1 MNSSVL
7 EILKCPNCGSTS
19 FASKIL
25 SGSAADIEEG
35 FLWCKNRHWFPIE
48 RRVLEF
54 LPADL
59 QYAEDRRRF
68 HENHDSEMAPCG
80 LSGDSTDTRTGHNDD
95 ELKLIQTQQH
105 HFDWY
110 AANEEQA
117 YNAYAAMPFW
127 RIVDTRTFAS
137 WNAKISADSKTGG
150 STKLILDVGCAQGR
164 SALMIAQPGVRVI
177 GFDVSKQLVRQ
188 AYANF
193 QQAGHGTGNDF
204 IVADGSRFPFQ
215 DGVFDYALVYGVLHH
230 LPDPGDACREIV
242 RVLKGGGT
250 YFGSENNKT
259 IFRKIFDLLQKL
271 IPAWHEEAG
280 KQPLMSSQDFTHWFS
295 DTNMAIQTRSTVFV
309 PPHLVNLLGLKIG
322 GALISA
328 SDAILTGLPFLKHQG
343 GLVLVEGKKA
353 ERLSTA

>member
-80 LSGDSTDTRTGHNDD
+80 LSGDSTGTRTGHNDD

-110 AANEEQA
+110 AAN
-117 YNAYAAMPFW
+117 
-127 RIVDTRTFAS
+127 
-137 WNAKISADSKTGG
+137 
-150 STKLILDVGCAQGR
+150 
-164 SALMIAQPGVRVI
+164 
-177 GFDVSKQLVRQ
+177 
-188 AYANF
+188 
-193 QQAGHGTGNDF
+193 
-204 IVADGSRFPFQ
+204 
-215 DGVFDYALVYGVLHH
+215 
-230 LPDPGDACREIV
+230 
-242 RVLKGGGT
+242 
-250 YFGSENNKT
+250 
-259 IFRKIFDLLQKL
+259 
-271 IPAWHEEAG
+271 
-280 KQPLMSSQDFTHWFS
+280 
-295 DTNMAIQTRSTVFV
+295 
-309 PPHLVNLLGLKIG
+309 
-322 GALISA
+322 
-328 SDAILTGLPFLKHQG
+328 
-343 GLVLVEGKKA
+343 
-353 ERLSTA
+353 